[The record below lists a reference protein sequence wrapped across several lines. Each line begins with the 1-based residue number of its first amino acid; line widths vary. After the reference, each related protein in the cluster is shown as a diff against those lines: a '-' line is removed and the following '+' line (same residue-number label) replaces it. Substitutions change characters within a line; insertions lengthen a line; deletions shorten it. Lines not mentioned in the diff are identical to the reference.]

1 MILKNKTF
9 QLFLCILIILLN
21 IALLKNDIFPFWTSL
36 MICIFGAYSLY
47 IVVDS
52 LIKIKNKE

>member
-21 IALLKNDIFPFWTSL
+21 ITLLKNDIFPFWTSL